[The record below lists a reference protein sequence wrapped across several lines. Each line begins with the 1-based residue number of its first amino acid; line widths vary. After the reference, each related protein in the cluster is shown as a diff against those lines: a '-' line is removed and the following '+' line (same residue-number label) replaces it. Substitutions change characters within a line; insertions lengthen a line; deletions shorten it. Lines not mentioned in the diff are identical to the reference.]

1 MVIEDL
7 SVPGAERDK
16 TEKGRKGRRGR
27 RRPLCLASPVDRLAA
42 VVTDLILVILPISAV
57 LGAPFKQGIMKALV
71 LQDETDFYF
80 FLFLLFVTSAIV
92 AIAYQTAMVSIWG
105 ATLGKMFW
113 GLRVEWIWKP
123 RNPSFLMALLRSV
136 FWIVDSVFLFIPHL
150 SVFANEKRRP
160 FHDRISD
167 TVVVTT
173 KDGGAKTPGMIEA
186 SFVHGVGAALAVFGA
201 LFMVFGSIDLYMRSK
216 GEDTLFGVLKTE
228 KVLCDAVG
236 VAMEDWP
243 TLSSSSSG
251 GSLERLSVAMAL
263 FASGEIS
270 GPCLRSEVEDSLVRQ
285 GIESPM
291 AYLAQSFVYS
301 DSAELSDRYLDYVCK
316 LDKESDS
323 CKMSRIV
330 EMWMDEDWKKI
341 DDLFNE
347 LNHTREPY
355 ILTWA
360 VRHFMRRENF
370 QMALF
375 FLDKMAPSLALGSFV
390 GIQRTK
396 AYWNLSR
403 KEEARAAADI
413 AMNTMG
419 PANRIDLASWLCNE
433 EVDETCSGVSQSS
446 CLIMS
451 KILDKSDEYLADRDI
466 ALTYIKNFE
475 CADSQRKS
483 FDELKRK
490 VSFPEAHQLIG
501 ALALI
506 HGSAAQEGRRE
517 LWRLAQDKKASENY
531 REEARHY
538 LASSAQSSF
547 DLEALYSEWKHEV
560 LTPHWRQRGQRLF
573 SNYYRLK
580 NFGRSWE
587 IGQILV
593 KDDGGRIDSKTREE
607 MIVAGFKVG
616 EMKSA
621 YLLLKELLPIQ
632 AKLTAGRNPASG
644 SQFELVSKSL
654 IEEFKDK

>member
-7 SVPGAERDK
+7 SVPG
-16 TEKGRKGRRGR
+16 TEKNRTENGRKGRRGG

-42 VVTDLILVILPISAV
+42 VVTDLVLVILPISAV

-80 FLFLLFVTSAIV
+80 FLFLLFVTSACV
-92 AIAYQTAMVSIWG
+92 VIAYQTAMVSLWG

-113 GLRVEWIWKP
+113 GLRVEWLWKR
-123 RNPSFLMALLRSV
+123 RNPSFSMALLRSV
-136 FWIVDSVFLFIPHL
+136 FWIVDSVFLFVPHL

-173 KDGGAKTPGMIEA
+173 RGGGVRTPGMIEA
-186 SFVHGVGAALAVFGA
+186 SFVHGVGAALAVFGT
-201 LFMVFGSIDLYMRSK
+201 LFMGFSSIDLYMRSK
-216 GEDTLFGVLKTE
+216 GEDSLFGVLKSE
-228 KVLCDAVG
+228 RVLCDAVG

-243 TLSSSSSG
+243 SSSSSSG
-251 GSLERLSVAMAL
+251 ESLERLSVAMAL

-270 GPCLRSEVEDSLVRQ
+270 APCLRSEVEDSLVRQ

-301 DSAELSDRYLDYVCK
+301 DSAELSDRYLDQVCK
-316 LDKESDS
+316 LDMRSDS

-330 EMWMDEDWKKI
+330 EMWMDEDWTKI

-347 LNHTREPY
+347 LNHTKEPY

-370 QMALF
+370 QMALS
-375 FLDKMAPSLALGSFV
+375 FLDKMGPSIALGSFV

-413 AMNTMG
+413 AINTMG
-419 PANRIDLASWLCNE
+419 PANRIDLASWLCKE
-433 EVDETCSGVSQSS
+433 EIDENCAGVSRSS
-446 CLIMS
+446 CLIMN
-451 KILDKSDEYLADRDI
+451 KILEKSDEYLADRDI

-475 CADSQRKS
+475 CDDTKGKS
-483 FDELKRK
+483 YDELKRE
-490 VSFPEAHQLIG
+490 VSFPEGRQLIG
-501 ALALI
+501 ALTLI

-517 LWRLAQDKKASENY
+517 LWKLAQDKKASENY

-560 LTPHWRQRGQRLF
+560 LTPHWRKRGERLF
-573 SNYYRLK
+573 NNYYRLK
-580 NFGRSWE
+580 NFDRSWE
-587 IGQILV
+587 IGQTLV

-607 MIVAGFKVG
+607 IIVAGFKVG

-621 YLLLKELLPIQ
+621 YLLMKELFPSQ
-632 AKLTAGRNPASG
+632 EKLTTGRHPASG
-644 SQFELVSKSL
+644 SQFELVSRSL
-654 IEEFKDK
+654 IQEFKNK

>member
-7 SVPGAERDK
+7 SVPGTERKK
-16 TEKGRKGRRGR
+16 TEKGRKGRRGG

-80 FLFLLFVTSAIV
+80 FLFLLFVTSAFV
-92 AIAYQTAMVSIWG
+92 AIAYQTAMVSLWG

-123 RNPSFLMALLRSV
+123 RNPSFSMALLRSV

-173 KDGGAKTPGMIEA
+173 RDGGVKTPGMIEA

-201 LFMVFGSIDLYMRSK
+201 LFMVVSSIDLYMRSK
-216 GEDTLFGVLKTE
+216 GEDTLFGILKTE
-228 KVLCDAVG
+228 KILCEAVG

-243 TLSSSSSG
+243 TSSSSSG

-330 EMWMDEDWKKI
+330 EMWTDEDWTKI

-347 LNHTREPY
+347 LNHTKEPY

-370 QMALF
+370 QMALL

-413 AMNTMG
+413 AINTMG
-419 PANRIDLASWLCNE
+419 PANRIDLASWLCKE
-433 EVDETCSGVSQSS
+433 EIDETCAGVSQSS
-446 CLIMS
+446 CLNMN
-451 KILDKSDEYLADRDI
+451 KILEKSDEYLADRDI

-475 CADSQRKS
+475 CDEAKS
-483 FDELKRK
+483 KSYDELKRK
-490 VSFPEAHQLIG
+490 VSFPDARQLIG
-501 ALALI
+501 ALTLI
-506 HGSAAQEGRRE
+506 NGSAVQEGRRE
-517 LWRLAQDKKASENY
+517 LWKLAQDKKASENY

-587 IGQILV
+587 IGQTLV

-607 MIVAGFKVG
+607 IIVAGFKVG

-632 AKLTAGRNPASG
+632 AKLTVDRHPASG

-654 IEEFKDK
+654 IEEFKNK